1 MATLQDKFFSTA
13 VLTLFPAARMAREA
27 INKNSSILR
36 DYKLKLLV
44 ADGQCRADV
53 VMKTFIDYIY
63 LDMYPKLVGVL
74 GNQTLS
80 LNHNVIRQLQ

>member
-1 MATLQDKFFSTA
+1 
-13 VLTLFPAARMAREA
+13 MAREA
-27 INKNSSILR
+27 INKNNNILR

-74 GNQTLS
+74 GN
-80 LNHNVIRQLQ
+80 